1 MVTLSKGL
9 GALGVNGTFILKE
22 ARDEFVMTAAF
33 EKYEA
38 VFGRRWQMLESLR
51 EDADLWVLT
60 P

>member
-9 GALGVNGTFILKE
+9 GALGVNGTFVLKE
-22 ARDEFVMTAAF
+22 ARDEFVMT